1 MMLEV
6 FYTNKYDN
14 KIALTDGEKNY
25 TVLELKNL
33 IASEILRIK
42 DKKDNVVIY
51 NEDNFAFII
60 QFFASV
66 FCGKNIY
73 LITDKARL
81 NDINTDYDFLND
93 KSFDKTENYTFLK
106 IDEQK
111 IFINFFTSGST
122 NKPKTITQTLY
133 NIMFEAKALGDEFKI
148 YDENLTVMSTTTLSH
163 RYGLVTHLMFPFIHG
178 LKICTKCVTYPD
190 NVDIENSVLVTTPSF
205 LSSAIKYNLPF
216 KITPKYIFSAGSK
229 LDDAVFSDMEK
240 HSNVIEIY
248 GSTETGDI
256 AYKIHCKDNLT
267 LFKDVKMEVNEDNVK
282 VISDYIYQ
290 NTAIV
295 NDKIEVLGN
304 QIILGK
310 RTDRMFKIYEK
321 RVSAEELEDKLK
333 TSKYIENCYI
343 TKFSDKLVCLCALN
357 NTGKDYIIDNNV
369 PSLIK
374 NLKQYL
380 LKYSEIIP
388 QKWKF
393 IDEIPKTTMGKINTN
408 LINHIFSVNLSLPVI
423 LNRDEKQNEIIY
435 KVLFHKNC
443 NFFNGHFPEFK
454 LVPGVV
460 QIYWAKEFAKA
471 HFNVELGEGQW
482 KRIKFSNIIKPDS
495 IVNLRLIKDEKQVSY
510 EFYSDEKK
518 YASGTFLC
526 ENIFEGVL

>member
-1 MMLEV
+1 MLEI
-6 FYTNKYDN
+6 FATKKFDD
-14 KIALTDGEKNY
+14 KIALIDGEKNY
-25 TVLELKNL
+25 TFSDIKKQIAWQIEGLKTKN
-33 IASEILRIK
+33 K
-42 DKKDNVVIY
+42 NVVLLG
-51 NEDNFAFII
+51 EDNYSFII
-60 QFFASV
+60 QFFASIYTK
-66 FCGKNIY
+66 KNIY
-73 LITDKARL
+73 LITDRARL
-81 NDINTDYDFLND
+81 SDIKFEYELLGTQKFEEIEDYNFPD
-93 KSFDKTENYTFLK
+93 
-106 IDEQK
+106 IDVK
-111 IFINFFTSGST
+111 NIFINFYTSGST
-122 NKPKTITQTLY
+122 GSPKTITQSLY
-133 NIMFEAKALGDEFKI
+133 NIMFEAKDLGDEFNLN
-148 YDENLTVMSTTTLSH
+148 DENMTVLSTTTLSH

-178 LKICTKCVTYPD
+178 LKICTKCITYPD
-190 NVDIENSVLVTTPSF
+190 NADIENSVLVTTPSF

-229 LDDAVFSDMEK
+229 LDDAVFSDMAK

-256 AYKIHCKDNLT
+256 AYKIHPKNNLT
-267 LFKDVKMEVNEDNVK
+267 LFKDVKIEVKEDNVK
-282 VISDYIYQ
+282 VISKYIYQ
-290 NTAIV
+290 DTATI
-295 NDKIEVLGN
+295 NDKIEILGN

-310 RTDRMFKIYEK
+310 RTDKMFKIYEK

-333 TSKYIENCYI
+333 TNEYIENCYI
-343 TKFSDKLVCLCALN
+343 TKFGDKLVCLCALSN
-357 NTGKDYIIDNNV
+357 IGKDYIINNNV

-374 NLKQYL
+374 ELKQYL

-408 LINHIFSVNLSLPVI
+408 LINHIFSVNLSLPII
-423 LNRDEKQNEIIY
+423 LNRVEKQNEIIY

-443 NFFNGHFPEFK
+443 NFFNGHFPKFK

-471 HFNVELGEGQW
+471 HFNVELGESQW

-495 IVNLRLIKDEKQVSY
+495 IVNLKLIKDEKQVSY

-526 ENIFEGVL
+526 ENVFEGVV